1 MDRSQ
6 LAYDAGDIKQIDRIE
21 FSMLPNDLVPEMSAM
36 KGTHGVEIPDLM
48 DKNEPKT
55 GGLIDAVM
63 GGSSDIDCKT
73 CKLSG
78 KYCDGHPAHIDLS
91 DPLLHIG
98 YLSYVKKIL
107 ESVCLGCS
115 NLLIS
120 KEDRSLAKILK
131 IKSGATRLTKINKL
145 AQKAKNCLRPQQE
158 CGMKRSTIK
167 VDIKKNTAMINI
179 YSEIETV
186 ESDGKGGTAKK
197 KISHSLSPEQIADV
211 LDNISPEDARIL
223 GIDPSKNVPSDMIY
237 KVLHVP
243 SVHVRPSIRGFFSG
257 GTTMEDGLTHQ
268 LANIVKANNRV
279 MAQKENNTENTAR
292 YTKEHAVLLQYHV
305 AYMIDPSA
313 ISNPKDNVKGLQI
326 KPLTERYQ
334 GKTGRIRGNLMGKRG
349 NFNGRTVITS
359 DPVISIN
366 HLRIPVKIAK
376 VLTFPVIVTPS
387 NIEEMTKLVRRG
399 PDNYP
404 GANFVFKKNTFDAGR
419 RVEPIFLEFKKEEV
433 NLTYGDVVER
443 HLQSGDVVLLNR
455 QPTLHKQSMMAHR
468 IKVINNEDLMTFG
481 LSVAAT
487 PPYNAD
493 FDGDE
498 MNIFIPQSLQSRIE
512 LEEIADVK
520 YQFITPSTSRT
531 VMGIVQ
537 DGLLGSYNLTDDR
550 IKIDWR
556 SAMNIISYTSVDDF
570 SSLKKKDV
578 TGKELFSM
586 IIPSSINMK
595 VGDFKIEEGQI
606 TAGKL
611 GKDVLGAQ
619 KATSII
625 HYIWDDHGADATRN
639 FIDNCQRL
647 INNFNLWNGFTVGP
661 ADALVPP
668 EKKEQMR
675 TYVANVE
682 NKADIEITN
691 VENNPNY
698 MTVDAFERKIF
709 SDANVI
715 RDDVS
720 NIAVASVPDTNH
732 FYVMMKSGSKGSANN
747 LGQMIGCI
755 GLQAFEGGFVKKKYN
770 KRTMCYFFKNDDRLK
785 SRGLCYNS
793 YMDGMTYPEFIYHTN
808 AGKAGLVE
816 QVVKTSETGYAQRK
830 LVKNLENIM
839 IKHDGTVRSYNQII
853 QHTYGGNGCDTTKQ
867 YRYKVK
873 MIEMNNETLKDYVM
887 FSPEDLKNY
896 KNWSDKQNQKVFNEM
911 KRMRDGARR
920 SMVCSRMNS
929 ITVPDSYMTPIN
941 ITRIVSNALARKARR
956 NQSESGKS
964 NKTSDLTPDYVYN
977 KLLEI
982 LDIRN
987 TPLIRVTEAEFENPA
1002 DNIMMDDNIAKTGL
1016 RICLFDALHP
1026 KRVIRDY
1033 ELSKD
1038 DFDKITEK
1046 IVKNFNENIVEPGEM
1061 VGVIAAQ
1068 SLGEAVTQMTLNAF
1082 HHSGIAT
1089 MTHSTMGVPR
1099 INELI
1104 SFAKK
1109 PKTPQMFIHLN
1120 PNVKESREIAHK
1132 IGSYLEKTT
1141 FGNLI
1146 QKLDVYHD
1154 PNPRSK
1160 DGWIASDN
1168 IGEPF
1173 YSKKLSRGGCQ
1184 AQIENLPFLIRIVM
1198 NKEMMLEKEVSLLD
1212 IKAKFCMW
1220 WDKRHVRIKKKDKKL
1235 GALKKITSFAALSN
1249 TDNDIQPVL
1258 HMRFN
1263 VRDLD
1268 KTEAKKTKG
1277 SLKFDRDTV
1286 HDFASLLL
1294 DFDLK
1299 GIDSIATVNTISK
1312 ERYID
1317 AIDGDGMKEGT
1328 EYVIYTSGVNLK
1340 EIRYLNG
1347 IDINRTFTDDV
1358 KQIFDTY
1365 GIEFARTALISEFTK
1380 AYENA
1385 GNNVNS
1391 QHIALLVD
1399 LMCFSGVPL
1408 SVDRH
1413 GMKFGGSDPLDKA
1426 SFEKSIEVL
1435 LQAAAFGEVDHQEG
1449 VSSRIYTGQA
1459 IKGGTGY
1466 CNLLIDTEMI
1476 KNSEFIDDTTRAE
1489 EPGIRR
1495 DTIAD
1500 AIMRDDGGEDI
1511 FIPGM

>member
-6 LAYDAGDIKQIDRIE
+6 LAYDAGEINQIDRIE
-21 FSMLPNDLVPEMSAM
+21 FSMLPNDLVTEMSAM

-63 GGSSDIDCKT
+63 GGSNDIDCKT

-98 YLSYVKKIL
+98 YLGYVKKIL

-120 KEDRSLAKILK
+120 KEDGNLAKILK
-131 IKSGATRLTKINKL
+131 IKSGATRLAKINKL

-158 CGMKRSTIK
+158 CGMKRSAIK
-167 VDIKKNTAMINI
+167 VDIKKNTAVINI

-197 KISHSLSPEQIADV
+197 KVSLPLSPEQIADV

-223 GIDPSKNVPSDMIY
+223 GIDPTKNIPSDMIY
-237 KVLHVP
+237 KVFHVP

-279 MAQKENNTENTAR
+279 MAQKENNNENSAR
-292 YTKEHAVLLQYHV
+292 YSKEHAVLLQYHV
-305 AYMIDPSA
+305 AYMIDPNA

-326 KPLTERYQ
+326 KPMNERFA

-349 NFNGRTVITS
+349 NFNARTVITS
-359 DPVISIN
+359 DPVVSVN
-366 HLRIPVKIAK
+366 HLRVPVRIARD
-376 VLTFPVIVTPS
+376 LTFPVIVTPS

-404 GANFVFKKNTFDAGR
+404 GANFVFKKSSFESGR
-419 RVEPIFLEFKKEEV
+419 TVYPIFLKFKKEEV
-433 NLTYGDVVER
+433 NLHYGDVVER
-443 HLQSGDVVLLNR
+443 HLQNGDVVLLNR

-468 IKVINNEDLMTFG
+468 IKVIDNEDLMTFG

-520 YQFITPSTSRT
+520 QQIITPSTSRT
-531 VMGIVQ
+531 VVGIVQ
-537 DGLLGSYNLTDDR
+537 DGLLGAFNLTDDR
-550 IKIDWR
+550 VKIDWR
-556 SAMNIISYTSVDDF
+556 AAMNIISYTSVDDF
-570 SSLKKKDV
+570 SSFKKEDI

-595 VGDFKIEEGQI
+595 IGDFQVEQGEI
-606 TAGKL
+606 TSGKL
-611 GKDVLGAQ
+611 GKDILGAQ
-619 KATSII
+619 KANSII

-661 ADALVPP
+661 SDALVAPD
-668 EKKEQMR
+668 KKEEMR
-675 TYVANVE
+675 TYIANVE
-682 NKADIEITN
+682 NRADIEITN

-720 NIAVASVPDTNH
+720 RIAVASVPDSNN
-732 FYVMMKSGSKGSANN
+732 FYIMMESGSKGGPNN
-747 LGQMIGCI
+747 LGQMIGCV
-755 GLQAFEGGFVKKKYN
+755 GLQAFEGGFVPKKYN
-770 KRTMCYFFKNDDRLK
+770 KRTLCYFFKNDDRLK

-793 YMDGMTYPEFIYHTN
+793 YMDGMTYPEFVYHTN
-808 AGKAGLVE
+808 AGKAGIVE

-839 IKHDGTVRSYNQII
+839 IKYDGTVRSYNQII

-873 MIEMNNETLKDYVM
+873 MIAMDNEQLKEFVM
-887 FSPEDLKNY
+887 FDSADLKLY
-896 KNWSDKQNQKVFNEM
+896 KNWSGQHDIKLYNEL
-911 KRMRDGARR
+911 KRMRDGARK
-920 SMVCSRMNS
+920 SMVCAKMNS
-929 ITVPDSYMTPIN
+929 ITVSDTYMTAIN
-941 ITRIVSNALARKARR
+941 ITRIVSNVIAKKLKK
-956 NQSESGKS
+956 NKGKT
-964 NKTSDLTPDYVYN
+964 KKGDTTDLTPDYVYN
-977 KLLEI
+977 RLNEI

-987 TPLIRVTEAEFENPA
+987 TPLIRVSHAELENPS
-1002 DNIMMDDNIAKTGL
+1002 DRVRFDDQLAKTGL
-1016 RICLFDALHP
+1016 KLCLFDALHP
-1026 KRVIRDY
+1026 KRVIKDY
-1033 ELSKD
+1033 ELSVE

-1104 SFAKK
+1104 SYTKK
-1109 PKTPQMFIHLN
+1109 PKTPQMFIYLN
-1120 PNVKESREIAHK
+1120 EDVRESREIAHK

-1141 FGNLI
+1141 FENLI
-1146 QKLDVYHD
+1146 QKLDSYYD
-1154 PNPRSK
+1154 PNPRAK
-1160 DGWIASDN
+1160 DGWIVSDN

-1173 YSKKLSRGGCQ
+1173 YSKKLSRNSCQ
-1184 AQIENLPFLIRIVM
+1184 AQIDNLPFMIRVVM
-1198 NKEMMLEKEVSLLD
+1198 DKEKMLDKEVTLLD
-1212 IKAKFCMW
+1212 IKAKLCMW
-1220 WDKRHVRIKKKDKKL
+1220 WDRRHVRVKKKDKKMS
-1235 GALKKITSFAALSN
+1235 ALKKITSFAMMSN
-1249 TDNDIQPVL
+1249 TDNDIQQVI
-1258 HMRFN
+1258 HIRFN

-1268 KTEAKKTKG
+1268 KSEAKKSKG
-1277 SLKFDRDTV
+1277 SLKFERDTV
-1286 HDFASLLL
+1286 KDFVDLLV

-1299 GIDSIATVNTISK
+1299 GVDSVKAVNTIAK
-1312 ERYID
+1312 ERYMN
-1317 AIDGDGMKEGT
+1317 AVDGDGMKET
-1328 EYVIYTSGVNLK
+1328 SEYVIYTSGVNLK

-1347 IDINRTFTDDV
+1347 IDVYRTFSDDV
-1358 KQIFDTY
+1358 KQMFDTY
-1365 GIEFARTALISEFTK
+1365 GVEFARASLISEFTK

-1399 LMCFSGVPL
+1399 LMCFTGVPL

-1413 GMKFGGSDPLDKA
+1413 GMKFGGNDPLDKA

-1435 LQAAAFGEVDHQEG
+1435 FQAAAFGEIDRQEG
-1449 VSSRIYTGQA
+1449 VSSRIYTGQV

-1466 CNLLIDTEMI
+1466 CNLLIDTDMI
-1476 KNSEFIDDTTRAE
+1476 KNSEFVDDTTRAE
-1489 EPGIRR
+1489 DPGIKT

-1500 AIMRDDGGEDI
+1500 AIMKEDGGEDI
-1511 FIPGM
+1511 YIPGM

>member
-6 LAYDAGDIKQIDRIE
+6 LAYDAGEIKQIDRIE
-21 FSMLPNDLVPEMSAM
+21 FSVLPNDLVIEMSAM

-98 YLSYVKKIL
+98 YMGFVKKIL

-120 KEDRSLAKILK
+120 KEDTNLSKIIQ

-145 AQKAKNCLRPQQE
+145 AQKVKNCQRPQQE

-167 VDIKKNTAMINI
+167 IDIKKHTNTINF
-179 YSEIETV
+179 YSEIETI
-186 ESDGKGGTAKK
+186 ESDDKGGTAKK
-197 KISHSLSPEQIADV
+197 KVSHSLSPEQIADV

-223 GIDPSKNVPSDMIY
+223 GIDPRKNIPSDMIY

-279 MAQKENNTENTAR
+279 MTQKENNNENSAR
-292 YTKEHAVLLQYHV
+292 YSKEHAVLLQYHV
-305 AYMIDPSA
+305 AYMIDPGA

-326 KPLTERYQ
+326 KPMSERYQ

-349 NFNGRTVITS
+349 NFNARTIITS
-359 DPVISIN
+359 DPVVSVN
-366 HLRIPVKIAK
+366 HLRVPVKIAR

-387 NIEEMTKLVRRG
+387 NIDEMTKLVRRG

-404 GANFVFKKNTFDAGR
+404 GANFVFKKSSLENDR
-419 RVEPIFLEFKKEEV
+419 NVHPIFLQFKKEEV
-433 NLTYGDVVER
+433 NLHYGDVVER
-443 HLQSGDVVLLNR
+443 HLQTGDMVLLNR

-520 YQFITPSTSRT
+520 QQIITPSTSTT
-531 VMGIVQ
+531 VIGIVQ
-537 DGLLGSYNLTDDR
+537 DGLLGAYNLTDDR

-556 SAMNIISYTSVDDF
+556 SAMNIISYTSVDNF
-570 SSLKKKDV
+570 SSMKKEDI

-595 VGDFKIEEGQI
+595 DGDFKIDGGVI
-606 TAGKL
+606 TSGKLAKNILGAGKSS
-611 GKDVLGAQ
+611 
-619 KATSII
+619 SII

-647 INNFNLWNGFTVGP
+647 VNNFNLWNGFTVGP
-661 ADALVPP
+661 IDALIDPI
-668 EKKEQMR
+668 KKDEIR
-675 TYVANVE
+675 TYIANVE

-691 VENNPNY
+691 VENNPTY
-698 MTVDAFERKIF
+698 MTVDTFERKMF
-709 SDANVI
+709 GDANVT

-720 NIAVASVPDTNH
+720 KIAEASVPDSNH
-732 FYVMMKSGSKGSANN
+732 FYIMMKSGSKGTANN
-747 LGQMIGCI
+747 LGQMIGCV
-755 GLQAFEGGFVKKKYN
+755 GLQAFDGGFVKKTYN
-770 KRTMCYFFKNDDRLK
+770 KRTLCYFFKNDDRLK

-793 YMDGMTYPEFIYHTN
+793 YMDGLTYPEFVYHTSS
-808 AGKAGLVE
+808 AKASLVE
-816 QVVKTSETGYAQRK
+816 QVAKTPETGYAQRK

-839 IKHDGTVRSYNQII
+839 IKNDGTVRSYNQVI
-853 QHTYGGNGCDTTKQ
+853 QQTYGGNGCDTTKQ
-867 YRYKVK
+867 YRYKIN
-873 MIEMNNETLKDYVM
+873 MIDMNNDKLKEYVM
-887 FSPEDLKNY
+887 FDPVDLAGY
-896 KNWSDKQNQKVFNEM
+896 KNWTVQQDKKFYNEM
-911 KRMRDGARR
+911 KLMRDAVRR
-920 SMVCSRMNS
+920 SMVCSKMKS
-929 ITVPDSYMTPIN
+929 ITVPDTYMVAIN
-941 ITRIVSNALARKARR
+941 ITRIVSNAVAVKLRKSKDKKE
-956 NQSESGKS
+956 QK
-964 NKTSDLTPDYVYN
+964 SDLTPDYVYN
-977 KLLEI
+977 KLNEI
-982 LDIRN
+982 LDMRN
-987 TPLIRVTEAEFENPA
+987 TPLIRVTDTELKNPSKQVKL
-1002 DNIMMDDNIAKTGL
+1002 DDYIAKTGL
-1016 RICLFDALHP
+1016 RVCLFDALHP
-1026 KRVIRDY
+1026 KRVIKDY

-1038 DFDKITEK
+1038 DFDKIAEK
-1046 IVKNFNENIVEPGEM
+1046 IVKNYNENIVEPGEM

-1104 SFAKK
+1104 SYTKK
-1109 PKTPQMFIHLN
+1109 PKTPQMFIYMN
-1120 PNVKESREIAHK
+1120 EDIRESRDSVHK
-1132 IGSYLEKTT
+1132 IASHLEKTI

-1146 QKLDVYHD
+1146 NRLDSYYD
-1154 PNPRSK
+1154 PIPNAK
-1160 DGWIASDN
+1160 DGWIVSDN

-1173 YSKKLSRGGCQ
+1173 YSKKLSRNSCQ
-1184 AQIENLPFLIRIVM
+1184 ANIDNLPFLIRIVM
-1198 NKEMMLEKEVSLLD
+1198 NKEAMLQKDITLLD
-1212 IKAKFCMW
+1212 IKAKLCMW
-1220 WDKRHVRIKKKDKKL
+1220 WDRRHVQIKKKDKKIS
-1235 GALKKITSFAALSN
+1235 GLKKITSFAMMSN
-1249 TDNDIQPVL
+1249 TDNDSQPVI
-1258 HMRFN
+1258 HIRFN

-1268 KTEAKKTKG
+1268 KTEAKKAKG
-1277 SLKFDRDTV
+1277 SLTFDRDTV
-1286 HDFASLLL
+1286 KDFVDLLI

-1299 GIDSIATVNTISK
+1299 GIDLIDTVNTIAK
-1312 ERYID
+1312 ERYKD
-1317 AIDGDGMKEGT
+1317 AVDGDGMKEST

-1340 EIRYLNG
+1340 EIRYIHG
-1347 IDINRTFTDDV
+1347 IDIDRTFTDDV

-1365 GIEFARTALISEFTK
+1365 GIEFARAALVSEFTK

-1385 GNNVNS
+1385 GNNVNT
-1391 QHIALLVD
+1391 QHISLLVD
-1399 LMCFSGVPL
+1399 LMCFSGIPL

-1413 GMKFGGSDPLDKA
+1413 GMKFGGNDPLDKA
-1426 SFEKSIEVL
+1426 SFEKSIEIL
-1435 LQAAAFGEVDHQEG
+1435 FQAAAFGEVDRQEG
-1449 VSSRIYTGQA
+1449 VSSRIYTGQV

-1466 CNLLIDTEMI
+1466 CNLLIDTDMI
-1476 KNSEFIDDTTRAE
+1476 KNSAFVDDTSRADD
-1489 EPGIRR
+1489 PGIKL

-1500 AIMRDDGGEDI
+1500 SIMREDGGEDI
-1511 FIPGM
+1511 YIPGL